1 MSGAGQVRQING
13 ILSLLIREHY
23 PGMVTVAG
31 TNGNM
36 TMPPWMW
43 DHFALATNNV
53 AGTKAA
59 WIKQEHWVSLHRTT
73 LVNLLY
79 SLVVLKIMK

>member
-31 TNGNM
+31 TNGNV
-36 TMPPWMW
+36 TTLPWTW
-43 DHFALATNNV
+43 DHFALTTDNV
-53 AGTKAA
+53 VGTKSVR
-59 WIKQEHWVSLHRTT
+59 IKQDHWVSLHRTT